1 MPLPNDKLMLQCSLF
16 SLGCAFGFSPPQEA
30 VQLTALRALKI
41 AQRRLRP
48 EVRSRLL
55 CVSSPKTETSLVPDA
70 WRFVF
75 FDAGTSGKSRV
86 VTVAARTSSEHPDTV
101 EAFSAE
107 KNETASDM
115 PTIVQSK
122 WSVDSDA
129 ALEKIRQESKLK
141 GVKSAQYRLEQ
152 PRAGKEAAWSIE
164 FFDSQG
170 ETLARFR
177 VGART
182 GAISRLE
189 SAEVAAAV

>member
-1 MPLPNDKLMLQCSLF
+1 MLQCSLL
-16 SLGCAFGFSPPQEA
+16 SLGCAFGFSPPEEA
-30 VQLTALRALKI
+30 AQLTALRALKI

-48 EVRSRLL
+48 EVRARLL
-55 CVSSPKTETSLVPDA
+55 GVSSSKTDSTLTPEA

-107 KNETASDM
+107 KDESASGL
-115 PTIVQSK
+115 PTVVQNK
-122 WSVDSDA
+122 WTVDSDT
-129 ALEKIRQESKLK
+129 ALGQIRRESKLK

-152 PRAGKEAAWSIE
+152 PRAGKEATWVVE
-164 FFDSQG
+164 FFDALG
-170 ETLARFR
+170 ETLARFQ

-182 GAISRLE
+182 GEPYHLDLHAH
-189 SAEVAAAV
+189 AA

>member
-1 MPLPNDKLMLQCSLF
+1 MLQCSLL
-16 SLGCAFGFSPPQEA
+16 SLGCAFGFSPPQDCS
-30 VQLTALRALKI
+30 QLTALRAFKI

-55 CVSSPKTETSLVPDA
+55 CISSPRTETSLTPDA

-101 EAFSAE
+101 EAFSSE
-107 KNETASDM
+107 KNETGAGL
-115 PTIVQSK
+115 PAIVQNK
-122 WSVDSDA
+122 WTVDSDV

-141 GVKSAQYRLEQ
+141 CVKSAQYRLEQ
-152 PRAGKEAAWSIE
+152 PRGGREAAWTVE

-170 ETLARFR
+170 ATLARFQ
-177 VGART
+177 VGARKGEVT
-182 GAISRLE
+182 RLE
-189 SAEVAAAV
+189 FAERGA

>member
-1 MPLPNDKLMLQCSLF
+1 MLQCSLF

-30 VQLTALRALKI
+30 AQLTALRALRI

-55 CVSSPKTETSLVPDA
+55 CVSSPRTGASLKPDA

-107 KNETASDM
+107 KNENGAGM
-115 PTIVQSK
+115 PPVVQSK
-122 WSVDSDA
+122 WTVDSDA
-129 ALEKIRQESKLK
+129 VLEKIRQESKLK

-152 PRAGKEAAWSIE
+152 PRTGKEATWTIE

-170 ETLARFR
+170 ETLARFQ

-182 GAISRLE
+182 GAIDRLE
-189 SAEVAAAV
+189 FREMAAAL